1 MNIQINGL
9 SKGFGPVKA
18 LNGINLPIE
27 DGRFTTILGPS
38 GCGKTTLLR
47 CLAGLELPD
56 QGEIIAGEHYFFS
69 QPKKVNLPPH
79 RRRLGMVFQ
88 DFALWP
94 HLSIF
99 ENVAFSLKATG
110 ARDDV
115 EAKVRSALKM
125 VHLTG
130 MEKRYPHQLSGG
142 QQQRVA
148 FARAVVNRSE
158 AILFDEPL
166 SALDAKLRDEMRFEL
181 KALVRELGLTAIYVT
196 HDQEEALSVAD
207 RVVVLNEG
215 RVIQNDTPEAIYHHP
230 AAPFIGGFIGK
241 SNWLEEERPRMF
253 RPENIRWEPGEGRR
267 KFEGRIKDV
276 SFQGDQYEIHLQTS
290 SGKTWVLY
298 SGEAMTMGET
308 IAFYVNQEDIL
319 EF

>member
-1 MNIQINGL
+1 MNIQINDL

-18 LNGINLPIE
+18 LDGIDLQIE

-56 QGEIIAGEHYFFS
+56 RGEIIAGERYFFS
-69 QPKKVNLPPH
+69 KSKKVNLPSH

-110 ARDDV
+110 VRDDL
-115 EAKVRSALKM
+115 EARVRSALTM

-130 MEKRYPHQLSGG
+130 MEKRYPGQLSGG

-196 HDQEEALSVAD
+196 HDQGEALSVSD
-207 RVVVLNEG
+207 RIVVLNEG
-215 RVIQNDTPEAIYHHP
+215 RVVQNDTPQSIYYHP
-230 AAPFIGGFIGK
+230 ADPFIGGFIGK
-241 SNWLEEERPRMF
+241 SNWLEEGRPRMF
-253 RPENIRWEPGEGRR
+253 RPENIRWNPGEGRCR
-267 KFEGRIKDV
+267 FEGRITDC
-276 SFQGDQYEIHLQTS
+276 SFQGDQYEIHVRTS
-290 SGKTWVLY
+290 FGRTWVLY
-298 SGEAMTMGET
+298 SGEAKSMGEA
-308 IAFYVNQEDIL
+308 IVFYVDHEAIL